1 MAEMAM
7 TNGRRASDTFKP
19 KHTTLALTEY
29 AASPTPQLGTP
40 HEGNLNPGGVPE
52 DLLLPNGYP
61 DVSTHDKTLARRSGA
76 ASSAA
81 WSHPCWPEPK
91 DHV

>member
-7 TNGRRASDTFKP
+7 VNGRRASDTFKP

-61 DVSTHDKTLARRSGA
+61 DVSTHHKTLARPSCA
-76 ASSAA
+76 ALSAA
-81 WSHPCWPEPK
+81 RSHS
-91 DHV
+91 